1 MDIMTPIETIAA
13 IFGIAVVIKM
23 LFLFLAPKEF
33 LKFFNPMYKWI
44 KKNYW
49 PTTILMLI
57 LVGILA
63 NYIFAVLGI
72 VEVAAVMM
80 LTSILYG
87 LTIMNFM
94 DKYLDKVVRE
104 MTKKGAINKIWLP
117 VLIWLILGIWVLY
130 TLYM

>member
-1 MDIMTPIETIAA
+1 MTPIEIIAT
-13 IFGIAVVIKM
+13 IFGVAVVIKM
-23 LFLFLAPKEF
+23 LFFLFAPKELIKFTKPF
-33 LKFFNPMYKWI
+33 LQFF
-44 KKNYW
+44 KKNHMIS
-49 PTTILMLI
+49 TVIMLI
-57 LVGILA
+57 IGGILA
-63 NYIFAVLGI
+63 NYIFAVMGI